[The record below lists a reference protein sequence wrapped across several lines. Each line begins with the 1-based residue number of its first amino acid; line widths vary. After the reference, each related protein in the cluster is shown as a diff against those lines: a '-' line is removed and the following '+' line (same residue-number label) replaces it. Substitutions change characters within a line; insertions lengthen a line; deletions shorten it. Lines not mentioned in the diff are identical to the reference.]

1 MNKRIR
7 QKHQKQNAINT
18 IVQRGGYSHKAAKTI
33 YQEYKEASTSS
44 VFQNAAKKF
53 GYDAYVKYFKD
64 EGAYIFKEN
73 GAYEI
78 IKRYEE
84 LRKKGLIGE
93 DALTYNHEDFNSN
106 AFATALVNDLFED
119 MKHYITTA
127 TAQAEEHVE
136 HVQNMLDSVKINESL
151 YFPGW

>member
-18 IVQRGGYSHKAAKTI
+18 IIQRGGYSRKAAKTI

-64 EGAYIFKEN
+64 EGAYVFKEK
-73 GAYEI
+73 GIYEI
-78 IKRYEE
+78 IKRYEDM
-84 LRKKGLIGE
+84 RKKGLIGE
-93 DALTYNHEDFNSN
+93 DALVYNHDDFNSN
-106 AFATALVNDLFED
+106 AFATAVVNDLFED
-119 MKHYITTA
+119 MKNYITT
-127 TAQAEEHVE
+127 TTEQAEEHAAW
-136 HVQNMLDSVKINESL
+136 VQSELDRVNLAEL
-151 YFPGW
+151 PHFPGW